1 MRFPVGLLMITR
13 RLSTALTTT
22 TTTRIAII
30 GSGASGTFTAL
41 VAAENAAKANDKVII
56 SVYEATAFQCSKV
69 KISGG
74 GRCNVLHSPAD
85 FSLPLSYPRG
95 AKELRSTFSP
105 KQKFTPENMVEFFE
119 SRGLPLH
126 TESDGR
132 MFPRSN
138 KSQSVIDLLVSNS
151 KEAGVDF
158 KLKEAGAPADFSLPL
173 SYPRGA
179 KELRSTFSPKQ
190 KFTPENMVEFFE
202 SRGLP
207 LHTESDGRMFPRSNK
222 SQSVID
228 LLVSNSKEAGVDFK
242 LKEAVSS
249 VTVLTDPE
257 NSGKFQITT
266 ATGGVEEFDKVVLA
280 TGSKRSG
287 HAIASSLGH
296 TIVPPVPSLFTVTL
310 SDRLM
315 QTLFEDCA
323 GVSVDSAGIK
333 FAIPNANSKV
343 SERSER
349 ALMKPRA
356 TTKLTLYYSTQF
368 FFTRFTR
375 FALASLKMAHKLA
388 FFARRRRRRRSTL
401 SSEGRFW
408 SPTRGSA
415 GQEY

>member
-74 GRCNVLHSPAD
+74 GRCNVLHS
-85 FSLPLSYPRG
+85 
-95 AKELRSTFSP
+95 
-105 KQKFTPENMVEFFE
+105 
-119 SRGLPLH
+119 
-126 TESDGR
+126 
-132 MFPRSN
+132 
-138 KSQSVIDLLVSNS
+138 
-151 KEAGVDF
+151 
-158 KLKEAGAPADFSLPL
+158 PADFSLPL

-375 FALASLKMAHKLA
+375 FALASLKWLTNSH
-388 FFARRRRRRRSTL
+388 
-401 SSEGRFW
+401 SSLGAE
-408 SPTRGSA
+408 
-415 GQEY
+415 EEEVH

>member
-1 MRFPVGLLMITR
+1 MITR

-74 GRCNVLHSPAD
+74 GRCNVLHS
-85 FSLPLSYPRG
+85 
-95 AKELRSTFSP
+95 
-105 KQKFTPENMVEFFE
+105 
-119 SRGLPLH
+119 
-126 TESDGR
+126 
-132 MFPRSN
+132 
-138 KSQSVIDLLVSNS
+138 
-151 KEAGVDF
+151 
-158 KLKEAGAPADFSLPL
+158 PADFSLPL